1 MTVLIHWK
9 WGFFPPLVIQAL
21 TQPWNLLQSPVAKVT
36 LRGHKAWGELRRPWT
51 DPNDMS
57 KAVNSYTDT
66 IMTALGE
73 EPEKVSKKASKKAA
87 KRKNK

>member
-1 MTVLIHWK
+1 MTVLVHWQ

-21 TQPWNLLQSPVAKVT
+21 TQPWNLFQSAVVKVT

-51 DPNDMS
+51 DRNDMT
-57 KAVNSYTDT
+57 KAINSYTET

-73 EPEKVSKKASKKAA
+73 TPEKVSKKASKKAA
-87 KRKNK
+87 KRKHK